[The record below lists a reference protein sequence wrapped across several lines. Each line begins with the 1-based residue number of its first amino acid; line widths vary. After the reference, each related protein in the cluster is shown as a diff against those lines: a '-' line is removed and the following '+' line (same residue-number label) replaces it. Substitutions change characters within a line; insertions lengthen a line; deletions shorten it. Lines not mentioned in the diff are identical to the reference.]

1 MQSTRKWV
9 AAAVFAAAAMGGAS
23 AATALIK
30 NQPAV
35 VDLGAAETIAGQSQ
49 ISVTVSLKLRNT
61 DQMESMLQAVYT
73 AGGPSYRKFLTPQ
86 EFASKFGPT
95 AATIARVTQHFQKAG
110 LHVAQITGTHLSV
123 SGSAAAMQAEFGVQL
138 HAFEVAPTATT
149 SGYRFRSPMGAVQV
163 ASDIADAVQSVDGLD
178 TRPHFR
184 PHLAHSMLAQSNGG
198 LIDLP
203 AAATPNSAN
212 PPGSLTVTDFAKHYD
227 VNPLYHAGVDGK
239 GVTIGIVTLASFTPS
254 DAYAYWQ
261 ALGLNFKSNR
271 IHEVQIDGGS
281 GPVSDVGGSLETT
294 IDVEQ
299 SGGLSPSS
307 KVVVYEAPN
316 TNQGFIDAF
325 AKAIDSNAA
334 DTISCSWGEWE
345 FFDLAAQGNVVTDPV
360 TGTQTSSLRAEGD
373 LLFQAALQ
381 GQSFYV
387 AAGDAGAY
395 DDTDFF
401 TPPSWPVP
409 KGSVVL
415 SVDDPAAQQW
425 VTAMGGTT
433 LAGPQTF
440 AIPGAPNL
448 TINIPTEQA
457 WGWDYLIPLCTDLG
471 FDPLSCGIYPGGG
484 GGGVSAYVPLPFYQ
498 FGIPGIRST
507 AFDQTQLDYS
517 QTPPAFVGTLPGGF
531 PGRNVPDL
539 SLNSDPD
546 TGYQVYYT
554 DDKNVFG
561 IQTGWGGTSF
571 AAPQFNG
578 VTALYNQALG
588 HRVGLIN
595 FALYDLARF
604 GAAYNRF
611 EAPLRDIKEG
621 DNWHFNAHQ
630 GYDQATGLGVPDVA
644 NLLKA
649 LY

>member
-1 MQSTRKWV
+1 MQSTRRWV
-9 AAAVFAAAAMGGAS
+9 AAAFAVAVMGGAS
-23 AATALIK
+23 AAPALVK
-30 NQPAV
+30 NHPAV

-73 AGGPSYRKFLTPQ
+73 AGGPSYRKFLSPQ
-86 EFASKFGPT
+86 EFVTKFGPT

-123 SGSAAAMQAEFGVQL
+123 SGSAAAMQAEFGVQV

-149 SGYRFRSPMGAVQV
+149 AGYRFRSPMGAVQV

-203 AAATPNSAN
+203 AAATPNAAN

-227 VNPLYHAGVDGK
+227 VNPLYHSGVNGQ

-261 ALGLNFKSNR
+261 ALGLNVKSNR
-271 IHEVQIDGGS
+271 IREVQIDGGS
-281 GPVSDVGGSLETT
+281 GPVSDAGGSLETT
-294 IDVEQ
+294 LDVEQ
-299 SGGLSPSS
+299 SGGLSPGS

-425 VTAMGGTT
+425 VTTMGGTT

-440 AIPGAPNL
+440 AISATKNL
-448 TINIPTEQA
+448 TINIATEQA
-457 WGWDYLIPLCTDLG
+457 WGWDYLIPLCADLG
-471 FDPLSCGIYPGGG
+471 YDPLSCGIYPGGG
-484 GGGVSAYVPLPFYQ
+484 GGGVSAYVPLPIYQ
-498 FGIPGIRST
+498 SGIQGIRST
-507 AFDQTQLDYS
+507 AFGQTQLDYS
-517 QTPPAFVGTLPGGF
+517 QTPPAFVVTLPGGF
-531 PGRNVPDL
+531 QGRNVPDL

-554 DDKNVFG
+554 DDKNVFSV
-561 IQTGWGGTSF
+561 QTGWGGTSF

-604 GAAYNRF
+604 GVAYNGF
-611 EAPLRDIKEG
+611 EAPLRDIKDG
-621 DNWHFNAHQ
+621 DNWFFNAHQ

-644 NLLKA
+644 NLLRA